1 MKSLTPAPP
10 LNEAHWWQLHTSHRS
25 AIKKISLLLVLLA
38 STQFLSWLIPGVPD
52 YPGIP
57 SYLPLHT
64 LMETVSIVVAMMVF
78 AVGWNARQTNNAQNL
93 VLLACVF
100 FAIGL
105 LDFLHMISYA
115 GMPEFLSANDT
126 NKHLNFWLFARFL
139 AAIVLLAV
147 SIYAWD
153 RTISK
158 SSQYLLF
165 SFILSTLLV
174 FSALVI
180 YRQELFPLWFVPGMG
195 LTLQKKILEYLFIAI
210 NVITALVLWFKMRQV
225 QSFKAALFFAAV
237 CTMAMSEFFFTLYTT
252 MTGAYNVLGH
262 IYKVISYYFIY
273 RAVVVEAIEQP
284 YLKLA
289 VAQQN
294 LELAVR
300 ASNTGLWDWDIQT
313 GRANFSP
320 VWKSQLGYRED
331 ELENTFSTWESLLH
345 PDDKEIALK
354 RVADFLA
361 SDSSPYYEGEFRLR
375 HKNGSYHWI
384 LARGEKQ
391 TDHKGIA
398 LRMVG
403 SHADFTERKR
413 AEDRFRSALQAAPNA
428 MIMTDDKGKIVLTN
442 SEADSLFGYT
452 DTSLMGKSISDL
464 IPASHRHLHASHF
477 LSYLDNSSERKMG
490 EGRELYALH
499 SDGHEFRVEIGLTP
513 IFREEGRYILA
524 SIVDITSRLQA
535 ERKIRQLIHYDSL
548 TGLPNRHLLKES
560 VQNKIGQAQK
570 SGATIGILFL
580 DVDHFK
586 NVNDTLGHKIG
597 DELLI
602 EISHR
607 LKANL
612 LDEDIISRMG
622 GDEFVIVAGNRD
634 EQELGHLAEKLLIKI
649 AKPCQIDRHDMTVTA
664 SIGIS
669 IYPRDGKDF
678 ETLYQHADIAMYRAK
693 HDGRNE
699 LRFFNLEMQ
708 ARTARVLALESAM
721 RLALEKNEFYLQ
733 YQPQLSINGDR
744 IIGVEAL
751 IRWQHPE
758 LGLVSP
764 GEFIPLAENSGQI
777 IAIGSWV
784 IRTAVN
790 QLKQWLDLGL
800 PPMVMAV
807 NLSAVQFRHPDLPG
821 LVSQILE
828 QVQLAPE
835 YLELELTE
843 GVAMGNP
850 VHAIAIMDDLH
861 SRGIRMSIDD
871 FGTGYSSLSYL
882 KKFNV
887 YKLKIDQSF
896 IRDIATDTDDS
907 AIVTAIIQMAHSL
920 GFTTI
925 AEGVE
930 TEAQRNFLIKHGCD
944 EVQGYLY
951 SKPLLAAHLEKFVRQ
966 KLWLN

>member
-1 MKSLTPAPP
+1 MKSIASAPS
-10 LNEAHWWQLHTSHRS
+10 LNELRWWHLDPSHKS
-25 AIKKISLLLVLLA
+25 AVTKLSLLLLLLA
-38 STQFLSWLIPGVPD
+38 FAQFLSWLIPSAPD
-52 YPGIP
+52 YRGI
-57 SYLPLHT
+57 SNYLPLHT

-78 AVGWNARQTNNAQNL
+78 AVGWNARQTHSAQNL

-115 GMPEFLSANDT
+115 GMPEFLSTNDT
-126 NKHLNFWLFARFL
+126 NKHLNFWLSARFL
-139 AAIVLLAV
+139 ASIVLLTISV
-147 SIYAWD
+147 CAWD
-153 RTISK
+153 KTISR

-165 SFILSTLLV
+165 SFILSSVLI
-174 FSALVI
+174 FAALVT
-180 YRQELFPLWFVPGMG
+180 YRQDLFPSWFIPGSG
-195 LTLQKKILEYLFIAI
+195 LTLQKKLTEYLFIAI
-210 NVITALVLWFKMRQV
+210 NVLTAILLWLKMRQA

-262 IYKVISYYFIY
+262 VYKVISYYFIY

-313 GRANFSP
+313 GKTNFSP
-320 VWKSQLGYRED
+320 VWKAQLGYQED
-331 ELENTFSTWESLLH
+331 ELVNHFETWVSLLH
-345 PDDKEIALK
+345 PDDRESALK
-354 RVADFLA
+354 RVDDFV
-361 SDSSPYYEGEFRLR
+361 SSNTTKYYESEFRLR
-375 HKNGSYHWI
+375 HKDGSYHWI

-391 TDHKGIA
+391 TDQKGIA
-398 LRMVG
+398 LRLIG

-428 MIMTDDKGKIVLTN
+428 MIMTDHQGKIVLTN
-442 SEADSLFGYT
+442 TEADALFGYT
-452 DTSLMGKSISDL
+452 DDSLMGKMISEL
-464 IPASHRHLHASHF
+464 IPVANRHIHASHF
-477 LSYLDNSSERKMG
+477 QSYLNQASERKMG
-490 EGRELYALH
+490 EGRDLYALH
-499 SDGHEFRVEIGLTP
+499 RDGHEFRVEIGLTP
-513 IFREEGRYILA
+513 IFREEGQYILA

-535 ERKIRQLIHYDSL
+535 ERKIRQLIHFDSL

-560 VQNKIGQAQK
+560 VQSKINQAQK
-570 SGATIGILFL
+570 SGAAIGLLFL

-586 NVNDTLGHKIG
+586 NVNDTLGHRIG

-607 LKANL
+607 LQANL
-612 LDEDIISRMG
+612 LEDDIISRMG
-622 GDEFVIVAGNRD
+622 GDEFVVVASNRD
-634 EQELGHLAEKLLIKI
+634 EQELNRIAERLLSKV
-649 AKPCQIDRHDMTVTA
+649 AKPYQIDRHDLSVTA
-664 SIGIS
+664 SIGIAM
-669 IYPRDGKDF
+669 YPRDGEDF

-693 HDGRNE
+693 NDGRNE
-699 LRFFNLEMQ
+699 VRFFNREMQ

-721 RLALEKNEFYLQ
+721 HQALERQEFYLQ
-733 YQPQLSINGDR
+733 YQPQLSIHGDKV
-744 IIGVEAL
+744 IGVEAL
-751 IRWQHPE
+751 LRWKHPE
-758 LGLVSP
+758 LGFISP
-764 GEFIPLAENSGQI
+764 AEFIPLAENSGQI

-790 QLKQWLDLGL
+790 QLKEWLDQGL

-821 LVSQILE
+821 LVSTILE
-828 QVQLAPE
+828 QAQLAPE

-861 SRGIRMSIDD
+861 SRGVRMSIDD

-896 IRDIATDTDDS
+896 VRDIATDTDDS
-907 AIVTAIIQMAHSL
+907 AIVMAIIQLAHSL

-930 TEAQRNFLIKHGCD
+930 TEAQRNFLVKHGCD
-944 EVQGYLY
+944 EVQGYLF
-951 SKPLLAAHLEKFVRQ
+951 SKPLLAEDLEQFIRQ
-966 KLWLN
+966 KLYLR